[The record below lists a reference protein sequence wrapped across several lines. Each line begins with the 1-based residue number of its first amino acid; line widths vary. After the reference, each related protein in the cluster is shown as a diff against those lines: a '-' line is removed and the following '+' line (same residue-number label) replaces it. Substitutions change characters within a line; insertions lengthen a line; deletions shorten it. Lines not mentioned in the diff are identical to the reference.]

1 MPPERGGGQA
11 VIKVWC
17 MPIDKVRRSFNW
29 ACQMSEEAINANL
42 FLLAQ
47 EKVIEECG
55 LQDVTVKV

>member
-1 MPPERGGGQA
+1 
-11 VIKVWC
+11 
-17 MPIDKVRRSFNW
+17 MPIDKMRRSFNW